1 VWPGILKGLVGKLK
15 GTEISL
21 LDLGVA
27 VPRRIPEEGR
37 SGPVVS
43 VQLTPEIAARLRTDA
58 VADDRTVSEML
69 RKIINCWYRV
79 HDTKNEVS

>member
-1 VWPGILKGLVGKLK
+1 MKGLVGKLK